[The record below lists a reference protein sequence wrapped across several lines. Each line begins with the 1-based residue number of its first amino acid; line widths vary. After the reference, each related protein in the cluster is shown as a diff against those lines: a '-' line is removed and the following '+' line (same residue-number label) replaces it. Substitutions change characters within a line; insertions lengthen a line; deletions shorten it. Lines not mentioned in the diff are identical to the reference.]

1 MMVIMM
7 KRELLYDGNESMM
20 IMRELLSKGA
30 YVPWIQDLITPA
42 QYWHDP
48 LNNTAFLEVPY

>member
-1 MMVIMM
+1 
-7 KRELLYDGNESMM
+7 MM
-20 IMRELLSKGA
+20 ILMRELISEGA
-30 YVPWIQDLITPA
+30 YIPWIQDLITPA